1 MSLALRKFNLEEDK
15 LKINSKYQYKYSQ
28 YKYSLK
34 FESWVDVVIG
44 YIKEVEK
51 SKMVLFHACERLNL
65 LEGGIVATRQHETQ
79 Q

>member
-1 MSLALRKFNLEEDK
+1 MQVNNIF
-15 LKINSKYQYKYSQ
+15 
-28 YKYSLK
+28 
-34 FESWVDVVIG
+34 G

-51 SKMVLFHACERLNL
+51 SKMVLFRVCERLNL